1 MDGGGWAHIGDRGLW
16 LTHNAA
22 LGHDD
27 DTAAAQVA
35 RARVGELTGFLQPT
49 PTLDAVVDAARR
61 HNCVLITGPRGCGKS
76 TLGAAL
82 STPAATR
89 GRVPAGFVH
98 AIAFAARGSTLG
110 TLIAALVGQLNQ
122 GVPGFAQ
129 AAQSFEAGLD
139 RTEREG
145 LNALHRR
152 VVGPLSRLPGDEP
165 VRVVI
170 DALDELPVVTQQ
182 AVREALAAAEDLGER
197 TCAPVRFVL
206 TARPGTVLPAG
217 ARQVDVEQP
226 GDALLEAYFQER
238 GVPTEHVSLLV
249 TKAGGSWLHAY
260 LLAERGACQNFC
272 VRA

>member
-1 MDGGGWAHIGDRGLW
+1 MLLDTCHSGAAARQAAQHWGEVGLGRQLRRYEVLSASADEPAYGGTFTRALTEAIRTGSVSGGQTLGAHELRERLSAGAPRQHPQRVTVDGGGWAHIGDRGLW

-170 DALDELPVVTQQ
+170 DAF
-182 AVREALAAAEDLGER
+182 G
-197 TCAPVRFVL
+197 
-206 TARPGTVLPAG
+206 
-217 ARQVDVEQP
+217 
-226 GDALLEAYFQER
+226 
-238 GVPTEHVSLLV
+238 
-249 TKAGGSWLHAY
+249 
-260 LLAERGACQNFC
+260 
-272 VRA
+272 